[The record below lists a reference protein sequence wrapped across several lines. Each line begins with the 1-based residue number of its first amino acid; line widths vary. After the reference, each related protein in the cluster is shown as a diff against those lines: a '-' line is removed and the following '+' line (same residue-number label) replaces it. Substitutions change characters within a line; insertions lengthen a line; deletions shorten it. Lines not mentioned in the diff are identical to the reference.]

1 MDAGRQIGLI
11 STRFVYLTWCIDC
24 SCSFGFP
31 LDFWIFK
38 IQAFHLI
45 YIGVGLGRLTYEDRR
60 ISSPVPISYDQM
72 SCSWGNGETECCK
85 IPYLQKD
92 VQGQLGTQIAWLQCM
107 EVSDSLLQF
116 IVWYLSDHINYF
128 QLSCNFVFIRIFQ
141 KPWPSTLSL
150 IFPPFH

>member
-11 STRFVYLTWCIDC
+11 STRFVDLTWCIDC

-60 ISSPVPISYDQM
+60 ISSPVPISYGQM

-85 IPYLQKD
+85 ISYRQND
-92 VQGQLGTQIAWLQCM
+92 VQGQLGTQMAWLQSM
-107 EVSDSLLQF
+107 EVSTVYCN
-116 IVWYLSDHINYF
+116 VWYQSDHIYDCI
-128 QLSCNFVFIRIFQ
+128 LSCNFIFIRIFQ
-141 KPWPSTLSL
+141 KSWPSRSSL
-150 IFPPFH
+150 YIRLFI